1 MAFLRRGGSGHQF
14 IFNYLFCLME
24 LTILLLLFTLIV
36 NNNSR
41 MDISFLTFNS
51 AAAKVFLMA
60 ISIVM

>member
-24 LTILLLLFTLIV
+24 LTILLLLIIKV

-41 MDISFLTFNS
+41 MDVSFLTFNS